1 MSIRIGR
8 LTLDDPEQF
17 TEAMG
22 DQYASV
28 GGAPIPGARVG
39 LQHQLQLTSFTG
51 QNGDTTAMRTNTHNQ
66 LRSLLN
72 NTPYCLTAPLFTWTD
87 DPANSYM
94 FCVPST
100 AQSEPYGAA
109 GMQFGL
115 WQIKSFNLMQ
125 VGHVRTHRRA
135 NEIYLRDRRLST
147 TPRDFRRTIYSTD
160 FATMPVAWTPIVPA
174 WVPPGSTDIVTNN
187 SSSGSTFGSV
197 VPSLPAGSVG
207 SVSGIA
213 DLAVISYELSTT
225 GLNQSD
231 VVVYDRA
238 GTITYPSTGADP
250 NWVEIYGPDYPY
262 TRGDVP
268 VITNGI
274 CRVSYD
280 TANGSSPGFIIESN
294 SWLSSF
300 SNMSKVLIQ
309 GTLGGTRYTFNSLVS
324 AKVEEWTP
332 ERAVISCVMTTLTYS
347 GLLPRATVYLTLQRG
362 WSGPRIELYMPTVPS
377 YPAYPTATFAP
388 YNTSAAYQSV
398 LKVDSADASAFVSTA
413 GSVAWPTATLGAST
427 FTGENWVSLVQS
439 ATPMAMNIGV
449 VQSSASAAT
458 CTDLTAWGG
467 TTAANSV
474 SIASTINMN
483 YLSTHVGFQFQ
494 PAVYYAQE
502 AESMAAATGTTSNVT
517 DAAASNG
524 KTTTTA
530 RIAAAAHVTTSSW
543 PTASDYG
550 TYRVFARVKTSAS
563 TANVYV
569 YNGYI
574 QGWLNTSYRTAQTAS
589 TSYVWLDLGVISNSG
604 GNTLSIFAWA
614 TAAAT
619 VSVDRIEIFPLMEVD
634 SGDSFAASIQGHFS
648 AARDIAS
655 YALLDVRQTP
665 NVVAR

>member
-28 GGAPIPGARVG
+28 AGAPIPGARVG
-39 LQHQLQLTSFTG
+39 LQHQLQLPSFTG
-51 QNGDTTAMRTNTHNQ
+51 QNGDTTAMRTKTHNQ

-87 DPANSYM
+87 DPANSYL

-174 WVPPGSTDIVTNN
+174 WVPPSSTDIVTNN
-187 SSSGSTFGSV
+187 SSSGYAFGSV
-197 VPSLPAGSVG
+197 VPSLPAGNVG
-207 SVSGIA
+207 YVWGIA
-213 DLAVISYELSTT
+213 DLAVISYELSST

-238 GTITYPSTGADP
+238 GTISYPRTGADP

-262 TRGDVP
+262 TSGDVP

-274 CRVSYD
+274 CRISYD
-280 TANGSSPGFIIESN
+280 TTNGSSPGFIIESN

-300 SNMSKVLIQ
+300 SNISKVLIQ
-309 GTLGGTRYTFNSLVS
+309 GTISGTRNTFNSLVS

-332 ERAVISCVMTTLTYS
+332 ERAVISCVMTSTTNS
-347 GLLPRATVYLTLQRG
+347 ALPRVTVYLTLQRG
-362 WSGPRIELYMPTVPS
+362 WAGPRVELYMPTVPNIL
-377 YPAYPTATFAP
+377 AYPTATFAP
-388 YNTSAAYQSV
+388 YTSAAYQSV
-398 LKVDSADASAFVSTA
+398 VKVDSADAGTVVSTA
-413 GSVAWPTATLGAST
+413 GSVAWPTAPLGAST

-458 CTDLTAWGG
+458 FTDTTAWGS
-467 TTAANSV
+467 AANSV
-474 SIASTINMN
+474 SIAGTSSLN
-483 YLSTHVGFQFQ
+483 YLSMHIGFQFL
-494 PAVYYAQE
+494 PAAYYAQE
-502 AESMAAATGTTSNVT
+502 AESMTAASGTTTNVS
-517 DAAASNG
+517 DGAASNG
-524 KTTTTA
+524 KTTTTT
-530 RIAAAAHVTTSSW
+530 RTTAAAHVTTAAW
-543 PTASDYG
+543 PGSGENGA
-550 TYRVFARVKTSAS
+550 YRVFARVKTTAS
-563 TANVYV
+563 TANVYAI
-569 YNGYI
+569 NGHG
-574 QGWLNTSYRTAQTAS
+574 QGQMNLSNRTATTTS
-589 TSYVWLDLGVISNSG
+589 TSYVWLDLGVITQ
-604 GNTLSIFAWA
+604 GNGSTLSIFAWA

-619 VSVDRIEIFPLMEVD
+619 VSVDRIETFPLMDVD
-634 SGDSFAASIQGHFS
+634 SAYVSAGSLQGRFS